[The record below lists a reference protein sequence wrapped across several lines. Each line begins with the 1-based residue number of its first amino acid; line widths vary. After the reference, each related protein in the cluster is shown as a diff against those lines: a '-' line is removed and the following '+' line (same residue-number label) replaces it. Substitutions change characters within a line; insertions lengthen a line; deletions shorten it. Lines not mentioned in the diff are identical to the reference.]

1 MEHLVQKWGDNQ
13 FVNYTRE
20 RNNYLNNANFWQSI
34 DFLMVERSR
43 YIVPSS
49 ILRTELELLNIKCT
63 YRFVDV
69 DMLKNKRADKIA
81 KK

>member
-1 MEHLVQKWGDNQ
+1 M
-13 FVNYTRE
+13 
-20 RNNYLNNANFWQSI
+20 A
-34 DFLMVERSR
+34 ERSR
-43 YIVPSS
+43 YIVPSF